1 MKTPLTFYPVYKEYI
16 WGGSRIPARYARIG
30 APKVCAESWEISA
43 HPDGE
48 SLVTH
53 GRYAGQTLAAMTK
66 HFGVDLVGTRAPDP
80 TRFPLLFKLI
90 DARERLSVQ
99 VHPNERN
106 AILVNGDPKTEM
118 WYVLDAQPNAHLYAG
133 LTENSTPQRL
143 RAAVEQ
149 GVAEALLVKF
159 NVSAG
164 EAFFIPG
171 GLVHA
176 IGAGCL
182 IYEVQQNS
190 NTTYRLYDWDRVT
203 PTGDRRPLHVEKSLQ
218 AIDWQLAPAHP
229 YNVAQEVDT
238 TVIASEFFT
247 LRKCELTAATE
258 TPMDGTSFHVIFC
271 ERGHATITASGET
284 ITLRPGSS
292 CLIPAAA
299 PSYTIEPD
307 GPTSVLITTL

>member
-1 MKTPLTFYPVYKEYI
+1 MKTPLTFYPVYKDYI
-16 WGGSRIPARYARIG
+16 WGGSRIPARYARTG

-48 SLVTH
+48 SIVTH

-66 HFGVDLVGTRAPDP
+66 HFGADLIGTRAADSKH
-80 TRFPLLFKLI
+80 FPLLFKLI

-106 AILVNGDPKTEM
+106 ASLVNGDPKTEM

-133 LTENSTPQRL
+133 LADNTTPHRL
-143 RAAVEQ
+143 RTAVEK
-149 GVAEALLVKF
+149 GSAEELLVKF
-159 NVSAG
+159 DVRAG

-203 PTGDRRPLHVEKSLQ
+203 PTGDRRPLHIEKSLQ
-218 AIDWQLAPAHP
+218 AIDWQLSPAQPH
-229 YNVAQEVDT
+229 NVAREVDT
-238 TVIASEFFT
+238 TVIACDFFT
-247 LRKCELTAATE
+247 LRKRELISTTE
-258 TPMDGTSFHVIFC
+258 TRMDGTSFHVIFS
-271 ERGHATITASGET
+271 ERGRSTITASGET
-284 ITLRPGSS
+284 ITLCPGGS

-307 GPTSVLITTL
+307 GLTSVLITTL